1 MTTTSQQ
8 PPAGE
13 PDPGSQ
19 PGGGPEGGARP
30 GSGRRRGDGGPGGSG
45 RRGSSGSRGGAAV
58 VAAVVAVVLV
68 VAAIG
73 WAFLA
78 GPLSSSARAEREVE
92 QTLEQMS
99 SAGSFAEFNEYI
111 CAENR
116 VPQELVDTITSSSEA
131 TGTDLDSMF
140 RESIAGSFPQDLEV
154 LGVEISDD
162 GSEATA
168 TVESESDGTGP
179 EQVQMSDE
187 DGAWK
192 LCQPGVGMGSVPQDQ
207 QPG

>member
-8 PPAGE
+8 PAAGE
-13 PDPGSQ
+13 PNPAGQ

-30 GSGRRRGDGGPGGSG
+30 GSGRQGG
-45 RRGSSGSRGGAAV
+45 RGGRGGVAVAAAV
-58 VAAVVAVVLV
+58 VVALLVIAALV
-68 VAAIG
+68 
-73 WAFLA
+73 WLFLA

-92 QTLEQMS
+92 QTLESMS
-99 SAGSFAEFNEYI
+99 SAESFAEFNGHM

-116 VPQELVDTITSSSEA
+116 VPQELVDTITASSEA
-131 TGTDLDSMF
+131 TGSDLDSMF

-154 LGVEISDD
+154 LGVEISDN
-162 GSEATA
+162 GAEATA

-179 EQVQMSDE
+179 EQIHMRDE

-192 LCQPGVGMGSVPQDQ
+192 MCQPGVGMGAVPQDQ

>member
-8 PPAGE
+8 PAAGE
-13 PDPGSQ
+13 PNPAGQ

-30 GSGRRRGDGGPGGSG
+30 GSGRQGG
-45 RRGSSGSRGGAAV
+45 RGGRGGVAVTAAV
-58 VAAVVAVVLV
+58 VVALLVIAALAWL
-68 VAAIG
+68 
-73 WAFLA
+73 FLA
-78 GPLSSSARAEREVE
+78 GPLSSSARAERDVE
-92 QTLEQMS
+92 QTLESMS
-99 SAGSFAEFNEYI
+99 SAESFAEFNGHM

-116 VPQELVDTITSSSEA
+116 VPQELVDTITASSEA
-131 TGTDLDSMF
+131 TGSDLDSMF

-154 LGVEISDD
+154 LGVEISDN
-162 GSEATA
+162 GAEATA

-179 EQVQMSDE
+179 EQIHMRDE

-192 LCQPGVGMGSVPQDQ
+192 MCQPGVGMGAVPQDQ

>member
-8 PPAGE
+8 PAAGE
-13 PDPGSQ
+13 PNPAGQ

-30 GSGRRRGDGGPGGSG
+30 DSGRQGGRGW
-45 RRGSSGSRGGAAV
+45 RGGVAVAAAV
-58 VAAVVAVVLV
+58 VVALLVIAALAWL
-68 VAAIG
+68 
-73 WAFLA
+73 FLA
-78 GPLSSSARAEREVE
+78 GPLSSSARAERDVE
-92 QTLEQMS
+92 QTLESMS
-99 SAGSFAEFNEYI
+99 SAESFAEFNGHM

-116 VPQELVDTITSSSEA
+116 VPQELVDTITASSEA
-131 TGTDLDSMF
+131 TGSDLDSMF

-154 LGVEISDD
+154 LGVEISDN
-162 GSEATA
+162 GAEATA

-179 EQVQMSDE
+179 EQIHMRDE

-192 LCQPGVGMGSVPQDQ
+192 MCQPGVGMGAVPQDQ

>member
-8 PPAGE
+8 PAAGDPNPAG
-13 PDPGSQ
+13 Q

-30 GSGRRRGDGGPGGSG
+30 GGGRLGG
-45 RRGSSGSRGGAAV
+45 RGGRGGVAVTAAV
-58 VAAVVAVVLV
+58 VVALLV
-68 VAAIG
+68 IAAIA
-73 WAFLA
+73 WLFLA
-78 GPLSSSARAEREVE
+78 GPLSSSARAERDVE
-92 QTLEQMS
+92 QTLESMS
-99 SAGSFAEFNEYI
+99 SAEAFAEFNGHM

-116 VPQELVDTITSSSEA
+116 VPQELVDTITASSEA
-131 TGTDLDSMF
+131 TGSDLDSMF

-154 LGVEISDD
+154 LGVEISDN
-162 GSEATA
+162 GAEATA

-179 EQVQMSDE
+179 EQIHMRDE

-192 LCQPGVGMGSVPQDQ
+192 MCQPGVGMGAVPQDQ

>member
-8 PPAGE
+8 PPAG
-13 PDPGSQ
+13 DPN
-19 PGGGPEGGARP
+19 PGGQSGPGPAGGARP
-30 GSGRRRGDGGPGGSG
+30 GGGASRGRGRRRGVLVAAALGVALVAI
-45 RRGSSGSRGGAAV
+45 AAV
-58 VAAVVAVVLV
+58 A
-68 VAAIG
+68 
-73 WAFLA
+73 WFFLA

-92 QTLEQMS
+92 QTLESMS
-99 SAGSFAEFNEYI
+99 SAESFAEFNGHM

-116 VPQELVDTITSSSEA
+116 VPQELVDTITASSEA
-131 TGTDLDSMF
+131 TGSDLDSMF

-154 LGVEISDD
+154 LGVEISDN
-162 GSEATA
+162 GAEATA

-179 EQVQMSDE
+179 EQIHMRDE

-192 LCQPGVGMGSVPQDQ
+192 MCQPGVGMGAVPQDQ

>member
-8 PPAGE
+8 PAAGE
-13 PDPGSQ
+13 PNPAGQ

-30 GSGRRRGDGGPGGSG
+30 GSGRQGG
-45 RRGSSGSRGGAAV
+45 RGGRGGVAVTAAV
-58 VAAVVAVVLV
+58 VVALLVIAALV
-68 VAAIG
+68 
-73 WAFLA
+73 WLFLA
-78 GPLSSSARAEREVE
+78 GPLSSSARAERDVE
-92 QTLEQMS
+92 QTLESMS
-99 SAGSFAEFNEYI
+99 SAESFAEFNGHM

-116 VPQELVDTITSSSEA
+116 VPQELVDTITASSEA
-131 TGTDLDSMF
+131 TGSDLDSMF

-154 LGVEISDD
+154 LGVEISDN
-162 GSEATA
+162 GAEATA

-179 EQVQMSDE
+179 EQIHMRDE

-192 LCQPGVGMGSVPQDQ
+192 MCQPGVGMGAVPQDQ

>member
-8 PPAGE
+8 PPAG
-13 PDPGSQ
+13 DPGPTSRQ
-19 PGGGPEGGARP
+19 GGGPEGGARP
-30 GSGRRRGDGGPGGSG
+30 SGVE
-45 RRGSSGSRGGAAV
+45 RGGRPARGGVLAAVAV
-58 VAAVVAVVLV
+58 VALVLV
-68 VAAIG
+68 AGVA

-78 GPLSSSARAEREVE
+78 GPLSSSARAERAVAE
-92 QTLEQMS
+92 TLERMS
-99 SAGSFAEFNEYI
+99 SAESFGDFNGHM

-116 VPQELVDTITSSSEA
+116 VPQDLVDTIAASSEA
-131 TGTDLDSMF
+131 TGPDLDSMF

-154 LGVEISDD
+154 LGVEISAD

-168 TVESESDGTGP
+168 TVESESDGAGP
-179 EQVQMSDE
+179 EQVRMRDE

-192 LCQPGVGMGSVPQDQ
+192 LCQPGVGMGSVPEGQ

>member
-8 PPAGE
+8 PAAGE
-13 PDPGSQ
+13 PNPAGQ

-30 GSGRRRGDGGPGGSG
+30 GSGRQGGRGGRGDVAVA
-45 RRGSSGSRGGAAV
+45 AAV
-58 VAAVVAVVLV
+58 VVALLVIAALAWL
-68 VAAIG
+68 
-73 WAFLA
+73 FLA
-78 GPLSSSARAEREVE
+78 GPLSSSARAERDVE
-92 QTLEQMS
+92 QTLESMS
-99 SAGSFAEFNEYI
+99 SAESFAEFNGHM

-116 VPQELVDTITSSSEA
+116 VPQELVDTITASSEA
-131 TGTDLDSMF
+131 TGSDLDSMF

-154 LGVEISDD
+154 LGVEISDN
-162 GSEATA
+162 GAEATA

-179 EQVQMSDE
+179 EQIHMRDE

-192 LCQPGVGMGSVPQDQ
+192 MCQPGVGMGAVPQDQ

>member
-8 PPAGE
+8 PAAGE
-13 PDPGSQ
+13 PNPAGQ

-30 GSGRRRGDGGPGGSG
+30 GSGRQGG
-45 RRGSSGSRGGAAV
+45 RGGRGGVAVAAAV
-58 VAAVVAVVLV
+58 VVALLVIAALAWL
-68 VAAIG
+68 
-73 WAFLA
+73 FLA
-78 GPLSSSARAEREVE
+78 GPLSSSARAERDVE
-92 QTLEQMS
+92 QTLESMS
-99 SAGSFAEFNEYI
+99 SAESFAEFNGHM

-116 VPQELVDTITSSSEA
+116 VPQELVDTITASSEA
-131 TGTDLDSMF
+131 TGSDLDSMF

-154 LGVEISDD
+154 LGVEISDN
-162 GSEATA
+162 GAEATA

-179 EQVQMSDE
+179 EQIHMRDE

-192 LCQPGVGMGSVPQDQ
+192 MCQPGVGMGAVPQDQ

>member
-13 PDPGSQ
+13 PNPAGHSAGDPD
-19 PGGGPEGGARP
+19 GGARP
-30 GSGRRRGDGGPGGSG
+30 GSGRLGG
-45 RRGSSGSRGGAAV
+45 RGGRGRGAVAAAV
-58 VAAVVAVVLV
+58 VVALLVIAALAWL
-68 VAAIG
+68 
-73 WAFLA
+73 FLA

-92 QTLEQMS
+92 QTLESMS
-99 SAGSFAEFNEYI
+99 SAGSFAEFNGHM

-116 VPQELVDTITSSSEA
+116 VPQELVDTITASSEA
-131 TGTDLDSMF
+131 TGSDLDSMF

-154 LGVEISDD
+154 LGVEISGD
-162 GSEATA
+162 GTEATA
-168 TVESESDGTGP
+168 TVESESDGSGP
-179 EQVQMSDE
+179 EQIHMRDE

-192 LCQPGVGMGSVPQDQ
+192 MCQPGVGMGAVPQDQ

>member
-8 PPAGE
+8 PAAGDPNPAG
-13 PDPGSQ
+13 Q

-30 GSGRRRGDGGPGGSG
+30 DSGRQGGRGW
-45 RRGSSGSRGGAAV
+45 RGGVAVAAAV
-58 VAAVVAVVLV
+58 VVALLVIAALAWL
-68 VAAIG
+68 
-73 WAFLA
+73 FLA
-78 GPLSSSARAEREVE
+78 GPLSSSARAERDVE
-92 QTLEQMS
+92 QTLESMS
-99 SAGSFAEFNEYI
+99 SAESFAEFNGHM

-116 VPQELVDTITSSSEA
+116 VPQELVDTITASSEA
-131 TGTDLDSMF
+131 TGSDLDSMF

-154 LGVEISDD
+154 LGVEISDN
-162 GSEATA
+162 GAEATA

-179 EQVQMSDE
+179 EQIHMRDE

-192 LCQPGVGMGSVPQDQ
+192 MCQPGVGMGAVPQDQ

>member
-8 PPAGE
+8 PAAGE
-13 PDPGSQ
+13 PNPAGQ

-30 GSGRRRGDGGPGGSG
+30 GSGRQGG
-45 RRGSSGSRGGAAV
+45 RGGRSGVAVAAAV
-58 VAAVVAVVLV
+58 VVALLVIAALAWL
-68 VAAIG
+68 
-73 WAFLA
+73 FLA
-78 GPLSSSARAEREVE
+78 GPLSSSARAERDVE
-92 QTLEQMS
+92 QTLESMS
-99 SAGSFAEFNEYI
+99 SAESFAEFNGHM

-116 VPQELVDTITSSSEA
+116 VPQELVDTITASSEA
-131 TGTDLDSMF
+131 TGSDLDSMF

-154 LGVEISDD
+154 LGVEISDN
-162 GSEATA
+162 GAEATA

-179 EQVQMSDE
+179 EQIHMRDE

-192 LCQPGVGMGSVPQDQ
+192 MCQPGVGMGAVPQDQ

>member
-8 PPAGE
+8 PAAGE
-13 PDPGSQ
+13 PNPAGQ

-30 GSGRRRGDGGPGGSG
+30 GSGRQGG
-45 RRGSSGSRGGAAV
+45 RGGVAVAAAV
-58 VAAVVAVVLV
+58 VVALLVIAALAWL
-68 VAAIG
+68 
-73 WAFLA
+73 FLA
-78 GPLSSSARAEREVE
+78 GPLSSSARAERDVE
-92 QTLEQMS
+92 QTLESMS
-99 SAGSFAEFNEYI
+99 SAESFAEFNGHM

-116 VPQELVDTITSSSEA
+116 VPQELVDTITASSEA
-131 TGTDLDSMF
+131 TGSDLDSMF

-154 LGVEISDD
+154 LGVEISDN
-162 GSEATA
+162 GAEATA

-179 EQVQMSDE
+179 EQIHMRDE

-192 LCQPGVGMGSVPQDQ
+192 MCQPGVGMGAVPQDQ

>member
-8 PPAGE
+8 PAAGDPNPAG
-13 PDPGSQ
+13 Q

-30 GSGRRRGDGGPGGSG
+30 GGGRLGG
-45 RRGSSGSRGGAAV
+45 RGGRGGVAVTAAV
-58 VAAVVAVVLV
+58 VVALLVIAALV
-68 VAAIG
+68 
-73 WAFLA
+73 WLFLA

-92 QTLEQMS
+92 QTLESMS
-99 SAGSFAEFNEYI
+99 SAESFAEFNGHM

-116 VPQELVDTITSSSEA
+116 VPQELVDTITASSEA
-131 TGTDLDSMF
+131 TGSDLDSMF

-154 LGVEISDD
+154 LGVEISDN
-162 GSEATA
+162 GAEATA

-179 EQVQMSDE
+179 EQIHMRDE

-192 LCQPGVGMGSVPQDQ
+192 MCQPGVGMGAVPQDQ

>member
-8 PPAGE
+8 PAAGDPNPAG
-13 PDPGSQ
+13 Q

-30 GSGRRRGDGGPGGSG
+30 DSGRQGGRGW
-45 RRGSSGSRGGAAV
+45 RGGVAVAAAV
-58 VAAVVAVVLV
+58 VLALLMIAALAWL
-68 VAAIG
+68 
-73 WAFLA
+73 FLA
-78 GPLSSSARAEREVE
+78 GPLSSSARAERDVE
-92 QTLEQMS
+92 QTLESMS
-99 SAGSFAEFNEYI
+99 SAESFAEFNGHM

-116 VPQELVDTITSSSEA
+116 VPQELVDTITASSEA
-131 TGTDLDSMF
+131 TGSDLDSMF

-154 LGVEISDD
+154 LGVEISDN

-179 EQVQMSDE
+179 EQIHMRDE

-192 LCQPGVGMGSVPQDQ
+192 MCQPGVGMGAVPQDQ

>member
-30 GSGRRRGDGGPGGSG
+30 GSGRRGGRDGKGGVLS
-45 RRGSSGSRGGAAV
+45 AAGFV
-58 VAAVVAVVLV
+58 VFVVIAA
-68 VAAIG
+68 VAAIAVIA
-73 WAFLA
+73 WVFLA
-78 GPLSSSARAEREVE
+78 GPLSSSAQAEREVE

-99 SAGSFAEFNEYI
+99 SSGSFAEFNGHM

-131 TGTDLDSMF
+131 TGSDLDSMF

-154 LGVEISDD
+154 LGVEISGD

-168 TVESESDGTGP
+168 TVESESDESGP
-179 EQVQMSDE
+179 EQVRMRDE